1 MGGRLRQQAQLTSF
15 IAGLLTAGVIWSLGC
30 AARRILF
37 PRPPRLS
44 KLSQGGDDDDDDDD
58 DDENSSSNFDYVHSF
73 SPPFSFNYSPLFKK
87 GSVRWPWDKIRT
99 SMLNA
104 SASFRKLEHDSSTT
118 TVNKTGH
125 CIGEIFGLDVG
136 GTLTKLVYFEQQIE
150 ECKRR
155 ELHEGLHRREH
166 YAAAASALEVL
177 QVRRSAS
184 SSHLRHNSDSDE
196 NLRPLFELRQQSEPD
211 SLNQFS
217 SSCNLN
223 VHGASFLSDGIM
235 GDGQSNVQARTK
247 EQQQQQQQQQQSE
260 NESSKEMGAKRS
272 LSMINL
278 TKSPGHAEALD
289 NFYSFAR
296 RLDTYETAVKDK
308 YLSYYSRFLNGT
320 FHFIRFETRRMDHAI
335 NLIRYTN
342 FHVNIKKIGATGALG
357 CM

>member
-1 MGGRLRQQAQLTSF
+1 MGGGLRQQAQLTSF
-15 IAGLLTAGVIWSLGC
+15 IAGLLTAGVIWSLGR
-30 AARRILF
+30 AIRRSFFLH
-37 PRPPRLS
+37 PPRQS
-44 KLSQGGDDDDDDDD
+44 KRQDDDGDDES
-58 DDENSSSNFDYVHSF
+58 DDESSSSNFDDVDSF
-73 SPPFSFNYSPLFKK
+73 SPPSSFNSSPLFRKIA
-87 GSVRWPWDKIRT
+87 VRWPWDKIRT

-104 SASFRKLEHDSSTT
+104 SASFRKLEHASSTAT
-118 TVNKTGH
+118 TTTKTGIDKTGH

-136 GTLTKLVYFEQQIE
+136 GSLTKLVYFEQQIE

-155 ELHEGLHRREH
+155 EVHEGLHRREH

-184 SSHLRHNSDSDE
+184 SVHLRHNSHSDE
-196 NLRPLFELRQQSEPD
+196 NLQPLWRLRQQSEPD
-211 SLNQFS
+211 SLNQFA

-223 VHGASFLSDGIM
+223 VRNI
-235 GDGQSNVQARTK
+235 QPRTE
-247 EQQQQQQQQQQSE
+247 EQQQQQRSD
-260 NESSKEMGAKRS
+260 NESSKGMGSKRS

-342 FHVNIKKIGATGALG
+342 FHVNIKKIGATGAL
-357 CM
+357 